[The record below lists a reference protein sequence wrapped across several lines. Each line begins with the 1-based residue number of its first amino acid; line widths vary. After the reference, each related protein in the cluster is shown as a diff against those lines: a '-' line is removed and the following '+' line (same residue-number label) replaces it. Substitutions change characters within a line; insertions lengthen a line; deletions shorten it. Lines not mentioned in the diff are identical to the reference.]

1 MGIGLSFM
9 STNTELAE
17 IGLLAWLLSREVTV
31 NRALLVDQ
39 GQSGPTLFS
48 LCGVCVCVG
57 G

>member
-1 MGIGLSFM
+1 M